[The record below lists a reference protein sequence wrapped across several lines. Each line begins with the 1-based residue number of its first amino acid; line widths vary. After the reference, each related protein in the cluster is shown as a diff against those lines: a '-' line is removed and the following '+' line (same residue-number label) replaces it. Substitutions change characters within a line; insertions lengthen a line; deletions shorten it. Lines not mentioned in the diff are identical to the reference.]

1 MLRPR
6 ASQTAPARPSAPQ
19 VTEASERARLVAALI
34 EVGAERGYLD
44 TTVEAIVERAGLDTE
59 AFGRHFNS
67 KYDCFLSTWNEINEA
82 CVERVMRVYESHE
95 EWADRLR
102 AVANDIAR
110 SLQLAPEQAVFG
122 IEVLAAGRAARARRD
137 MTLRVITSLIDAG
150 RNEMEDRDAVPY
162 STAEALAGAAYCQMF
177 AKVADGAADELPG
190 LVPQLM
196 SAAVMPY
203 LGIEAALAELTTHA
217 PPAAEQE

>member
-1 MLRPR
+1 VLKRRVTPAGQPR
-6 ASQTAPARPSAPQ
+6 ETAR

-34 EVGAERGYLD
+34 EVGAENGYLD
-44 TTVEAIVERAGLDTE
+44 TTVEMIVERAGLDRE
-59 AFGRHFNS
+59 AFERHFNS
-67 KYDCFLSTWNEINEA
+67 KYDCFITTWNEVNEECIA
-82 CVERVMRVYESHE
+82 RIMKIYEGQG

-102 AVANDIAR
+102 AVAHDIAN
-110 SLQLAPEQAVFG
+110 SLKLSPQRALFG
-122 IEVLAAGRAARARRD
+122 IEVLASGRAARARRD

-177 AKVADGAADELPG
+177 AKVAGGSPEELPA

-203 LGIEAALAELTTHA
+203 LGIEAALAELTMGDK
-217 PPAAEQE
+217 PVP